1 MISLISF
8 ENALAIPE
16 EDAKILNLNY
26 TTTEL
31 CKASYNNQI
40 IKKESYYYYIDEL
53 IQKQSEEDEKPKFYL
68 EGKEKPIDS
77 YYICTRLPDN
87 HGLVWIEKENHLVD
101 LIHFSLSCKY
111 KFYIQKT
118 VKSDEPTVQNIQLIL
133 SEIEDKA
140 AKFEKTIDLLQSSTF
155 NQKVNVHVGG
165 GLITTYNELSLKEN
179 TCTDILQTELNNG
192 WRIIAVCVQPDQR
205 RPDYILGRYNPTLE
219 VTSKNNASR

>member
-8 ENALAIPE
+8 ENALAMPE
-16 EDAKILNLNY
+16 EDAKILGLIY
-26 TTTEL
+26 TAVEL
-31 CKASYNNQI
+31 CKDYNDQVKPKGSYDFY
-40 IKKESYYYYIDEL
+40 KDEL
-53 IQKQSEEDEKPKFYL
+53 TQKQSEDKEKPKYYL
-68 EGKEKPIDS
+68 DGREKPIE
-77 YYICTRLPDN
+77 YYYVCTRLPDN
-87 HGLVWIEKENHLVD
+87 HGLVWVEKENHLVD
-101 LIHFSLSCKY
+101 LISFSLSCKY

-118 VKSDEPTVQNIQLIL
+118 IKSEEPTVQNIQLIL

-140 AKFEKTIDLLQSSTF
+140 AKFEKTIELLQSSTF

-179 TCTDILQTELNNG
+179 CCTDVLQTELNNG

-219 VTSKNNASR
+219 VTSKDSASR